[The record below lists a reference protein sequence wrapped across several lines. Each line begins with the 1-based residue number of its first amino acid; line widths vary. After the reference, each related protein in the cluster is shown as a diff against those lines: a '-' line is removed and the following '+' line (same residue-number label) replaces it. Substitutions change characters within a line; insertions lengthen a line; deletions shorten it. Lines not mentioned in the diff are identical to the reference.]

1 MQQPSRTYS
10 QSYTYF
16 QAEFVRIHACNTWR
30 QLKSPFTVDSS
41 IQNFRYRY
49 EGNKPHAVTV
59 VTPSADYPDAIPAA
73 QCETEYNFLNQPTR
87 IAEGNVE
94 ILLEYGADNQRAK
107 TVFKNSGHIA
117 RTRYH
122 ISANYERE
130 TDLRGVEWNYHYI
143 YGPNGLAAL
152 CVRRDGVDSMYYVHP
167 DRLGS
172 YTHITNANK
181 QVVRSLHFDPWGNV
195 KADTNWTVFA
205 TNAPSTLI
213 RSFRF
218 DRGFTGHEHYAD
230 LKIINMNGRLYDPV
244 IARFFSPDNFVQ
256 LPDFTQ
262 SYNRYSYCLNNP
274 LQYVDPSG
282 ESFLGLAFAIGAL
295 ANVFIQMVS
304 GNINSAGDFM
314 FSAFV
319 GGLAGSAGALAGQ
332 AALGAAGVGGFL
344 GGAASGAASGAVG
357 GFIAGTGNALIG
369 GSDFA
374 TALGYGWLGGAEG
387 ALFGGLT
394 GGLATGITDAIH
406 GNCFW
411 DGHGYIE
418 QELGIYVS
426 KEDVD
431 YYRRLAE
438 SYNSSSYLSENDENL
453 RNRVR
458 DMFDVDFDWGIS
470 KFTTYVDKKYG
481 LTPNGTYVN
490 EKGGLVSGYTS
501 NYLPR
506 EVHISP
512 YYASASDVE
521 FMECVGHEL
530 IHAYHLYTIPS
541 FYRPYSERVA
551 YQYSYNVYWRNGYY
565 AKAMRLMYLE
575 SQKGYFGWYP
585 SQYCIPSP
593 FVHFN

>member
-1 MQQPSRTYS
+1 M
-10 QSYTYF
+10 
-16 QAEFVRIHACNTWR
+16 
-30 QLKSPFTVDSS
+30 
-41 IQNFRYRY
+41 
-49 EGNKPHAVTV
+49 
-59 VTPSADYPDAIPAA
+59 
-73 QCETEYNFLNQPTR
+73 
-87 IAEGNVE
+87 
-94 ILLEYGADNQRAK
+94 
-107 TVFKNSGHIA
+107 
-117 RTRYH
+117 
-122 ISANYERE
+122 
-130 TDLRGVEWNYHYI
+130 
-143 YGPNGLAAL
+143 
-152 CVRRDGVDSMYYVHP
+152 
-167 DRLGS
+167 
-172 YTHITNANK
+172 
-181 QVVRSLHFDPWGNV
+181 
-195 KADTNWTVFA
+195 
-205 TNAPSTLI
+205 
-213 RSFRF
+213 
-218 DRGFTGHEHYAD
+218 
-230 LKIINMNGRLYDPV
+230 
-244 IARFFSPDNFVQ
+244 
-256 LPDFTQ
+256 
-262 SYNRYSYCLNNP
+262 
-274 LQYVDPSG
+274 DPSG

-304 GNINSAGDFM
+304 GNINSGADFM
-314 FSAFV
+314 FSAFI

-332 AALGAAGVGGFL
+332 VALSAAGVGGFL
-344 GGAASGAASGAVG
+344 GGSASGAASGAVG
-357 GFIAGTGNALIG
+357 GFIAGTGNALVG
-369 GSDFA
+369 GNDFA

-418 QELGIYVS
+418 QELGTYVS